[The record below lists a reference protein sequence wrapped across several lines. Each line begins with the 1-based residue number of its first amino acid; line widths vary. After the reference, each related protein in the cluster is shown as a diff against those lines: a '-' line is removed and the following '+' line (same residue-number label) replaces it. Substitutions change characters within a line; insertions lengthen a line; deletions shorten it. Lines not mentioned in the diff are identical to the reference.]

1 MTTKKKSETLKFLE
15 EMAGRPLTLG
25 GLLESIRLSEE
36 MSQATFAK
44 KLGISSSHLCDIEK
58 GRKVVSPERAAR
70 FAEVLGRSREQF
82 VRLSLQE
89 LVDEA
94 GVVPVPVPVPVPVF
108 FPSPTPNPTI
118 PIPHALPLYLT
129 HSNLHSWCLISL
141 KTYGFC
147 SRAPTH
153 TLRV

>member
-15 EMAGRPLTLG
+15 ELAGRPLTLG

-36 MSQATFAK
+36 MSQAAFAK

-70 FAEVLGRSREQF
+70 FAKVLGRSREQF

-89 LVDEA
+89 MVDEA
-94 GVVPVPVPVPVPVF
+94 GLKMRVEVVK
-108 FPSPTPNPTI
+108 
-118 PIPHALPLYLT
+118 A
-129 HSNLHSWCLISL
+129 
-141 KTYGFC
+141 
-147 SRAPTH
+147 A
-153 TLRV
+153 